1 MAGLLFT
8 AFSCDNSVKSDQA
21 QVSDATEAATVST
34 AATRYQIDPA
44 QSEVRWVGSK
54 VTGRHPGT
62 VDIQEGSLAVE
73 NNQIVGGRFVMDMNT
88 VQATDEAMDE
98 ANNKKLSGHLKSEDF
113 FQVEQYPNAVFE
125 ITSVEPIGTASLAS
139 NDTDTDYT
147 EYRDYNEFKVADP
160 THMITGN
167 LTIKGET
174 KGITFPARIS
184 MNNGEIKAKA
194 NFNINRTDWG
204 LTYGADRSLGDKM
217 LYSDFN
223 LGFDIVAK
231 Q

>member
-1 MAGLLFT
+1 
-8 AFSCDNSVKSDQA
+8 
-21 QVSDATEAATVST
+21 
-34 AATRYQIDPA
+34 
-44 QSEVRWVGSK
+44 
-54 VTGRHPGT
+54 
-62 VDIQEGSLAVE
+62 
-73 NNQIVGGRFVMDMNT
+73 MDMKT
-88 VQATDEAMDE
+88 VQARDEAMDE
-98 ANNKKLSGHLKSEDF
+98 ANNTKLSGHLKSDDF

-125 ITSVEPIGTASLAS
+125 ITSVEPIGTASLVT

-147 EYRDYNEFKVADP
+147 EYRDYNEFKVVDP
-160 THMITGN
+160 THMVTGN

-194 NFNINRTDWG
+194 NFNINRTDWN

-223 LGFDIVAK
+223 LGFEIVAK